1 MKLAKKLTTLAIV
14 SVLAISAQAA
24 DVTINASGGLDGG
37 TILGSNGVATPNGN
51 LVAVVKAGAA
61 FDINTLGTD
70 PLDYDA
76 LITAGS
82 LVEIGTTATIDFG
95 VPGTYDGS
103 MNGGWNTPAGTG
115 ESFYFITW
123 DAPVPADATEYGIF
137 GAPATWLIPDGLT
150 ALTKSITVD
159 LNQSTVA
166 VAGSLVD
173 LGGGKVNV
181 QMVSLVP
188 IPEPSTY
195 ILMLLGMGGLFVYL
209 RRK

>member
-1 MKLAKKLTTLAIV
+1 MKLVKQLTTLAIAAA
-14 SVLAISAQAA
+14 LAISAHAA

-51 LVAVVKAGAA
+51 LVAVVKAGTA

-70 PLDYDA
+70 PFDYDA
-76 LITAGS
+76 LIAGGS
-82 LVEIGTTATIDFG
+82 LVEIGTTTTIDFG
-95 VPGTYDGS
+95 APGAFDGS
-103 MNGGWNTPAGTG
+103 MNGGWNTPAAVG

-123 DAPVPADATEYGIF
+123 DAPVAASATEYGIF

-166 VAGSLVD
+166 IAGSLVD
-173 LGGGKVNV
+173 VGGGKVNV
-181 QMVSLVP
+181 QMVSMAP